1 MTQDAELVERLAS
14 AIYEARNGHGCRAW
28 NSLPNSHKEPY
39 RLDARAALSALTAKG
54 FAVVSRELFLSYEVL
69 AKSNPEDW
77 LSKAEIHATIKAIY
91 DLAMLAASQA
101 QSPTPPTQT
110 GEKP

>member
-1 MTQDAELVERLAS
+1 MADVNIVGAIAEE
-14 AIYEARNGHGCRAW
+14 IYKARNGRGCRAW
-28 NSLPNSHKEPY
+28 GSLPNSHKEPY
-39 RLDARAALSALTAKG
+39 RLDARAALSALTANG

-91 DLAMLAASQA
+91 DRAMLAASQA